1 MAELTFNSAE
11 LRNVEV
17 VACVCGYS
25 QSPISSFPISL
36 LNAFKTIQQLYNES
50 LLMIKQ
56 KKRLSRDLDTTVHID
71 QVEING
77 DSLVSISL

>member
-36 LNAFKTIQQLYNES
+36 LNAFKTIQQLYNDKTE
-50 LLMIKQ
+50 
-56 KKRLSRDLDTTVHID
+56 KRLSRDLDKTVHID

>member
-36 LNAFKTIQQLYNES
+36 LNAFKTIQQLYNDKTE
-50 LLMIKQ
+50 
-56 KKRLSRDLDTTVHID
+56 KRLSRHLDTTVHID

>member
-36 LNAFKTIQQLYNES
+36 LNAFKTIQQLYND
-50 LLMIKQ
+50 KT
-56 KKRLSRDLDTTVHID
+56 KKKDYP
-71 QVEING
+71 EIWTQQCILTKLR
-77 DSLVSISL
+77 SMVTHW